1 MIVCDS
7 KKNIKMNKYNIVSI
21 FFRFGFGHVSI
32 LMWFLNMIFHKIQM
46 YPTHIVVVMEACVEC
61 TSSNTNEVESQG
73 KYIHEKII
81 DDEWN
86 SLYLLKVIWFMYMQN
101 VAIRICGK
109 MNTLFFQSSSWN
121 PS

>member
-1 MIVCDS
+1 
-7 KKNIKMNKYNIVSI
+7 
-21 FFRFGFGHVSI
+21 
-32 LMWFLNMIFHKIQM
+32 MIFHKIQM

-73 KYIHEKII
+73 KYIHEQII